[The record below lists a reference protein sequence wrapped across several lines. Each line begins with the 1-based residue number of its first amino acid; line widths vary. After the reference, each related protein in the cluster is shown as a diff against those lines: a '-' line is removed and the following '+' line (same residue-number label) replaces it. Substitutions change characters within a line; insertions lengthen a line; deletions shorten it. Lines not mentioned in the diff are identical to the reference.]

1 MRRPIVACSPASA
14 SLTLLFLLVIAAP
27 PTEAQPTEAQTS
39 RRALL
44 EAERENKAKSLA
56 SYTPGKLESTLLW
69 IEESSIMTRLFDP
82 YEGAY
87 IHFGGL
93 TKGAGLGMG
102 PGYRNWLFGEQ
113 ALFETWLSGS
123 FRNYWSVRTGL
134 VFPKLAGGMLEVG
147 GYGRL
152 RYWPRERYFG
162 IGSDSLEGDRTSFLR
177 EGYEVMG
184 EAAFKPV
191 RWLRLGGVTGFRTE
205 RIDSGK
211 APGYPSID
219 EVFDEST
226 APGLTRQPDYWW
238 TSTYVDVDYRDQPGN
253 TRSGG
258 HFRVSYEDW
267 RDQQEMGFSFRDLR
281 VEALHA
287 FPIFDKKRVFI
298 VRVIGQ
304 TLDSPGGDT
313 VPFYMMPTLG
323 GSTTLRGFGEFRF
336 RDKNI
341 FMING
346 EYRFEAFSG
355 LDMALFADWGD
366 VGTEWDDIHFTELK
380 SDYGIGFRFNT
391 YKDVFLR
398 LDIARSRQEG
408 LRLVTSWSG
417 AF

>member
-1 MRRPIVACSPASA
+1 MRRPLAACSRALPSFA
-14 SLTLLFLLVIAAP
+14 LVPVLVILAAVP
-27 PTEAQPTEAQTS
+27 IEAQTS
-39 RRALL
+39 RREML
-44 EAERENKAKSLA
+44 EAERAAKAQSLA
-56 SYTPGKLESTLLW
+56 PYRPGRLESGLLW
-69 IEESSIMTRLFDP
+69 VEESSILTRLFDP

-93 TKGAGLGMG
+93 TKGAGLGLG
-102 PGYRNWLFGEQ
+102 PGYRNWLFNEQ

-123 FRNYWSVRTGL
+123 LRNYWSARGAL
-134 VFPKLAGGMLEVG
+134 VFPKLAGGKLEVG

-152 RYWPRERYFG
+152 RYWPRERYYG
-162 IGSDSLEGDRTSFLR
+162 IGPDSASGDRTSFLR

-184 EAAFKPV
+184 EAALKPR
-191 RWLRLGGVTGFRTE
+191 RWLRIGGVTGFRTE

-211 APGYPSID
+211 APVYPSIE
-219 EVFDEST
+219 EVFDESR

-258 HFRVSYEDW
+258 HFRFSYEDW
-267 RDQQEMGFSFRDLR
+267 RDQQNMGFSFRDLR

-298 VRVIGQ
+298 ARVIGQ
-304 TLDSPGGDT
+304 SLDSPGGDT

-323 GSTTLRGFGEFRF
+323 GSTSLRGFREFRF

-366 VGTEWDDIHFTELK
+366 VGSTWNDIDFRDLK
-380 SDYGIGFRFNT
+380 NDIGIGFRFNT
-391 YKDVFLR
+391 YKSVVLR
-398 LDIARSRQEG
+398 FDIARSKQEG
-408 LRLVTSWSG
+408 VRFVTSWSG